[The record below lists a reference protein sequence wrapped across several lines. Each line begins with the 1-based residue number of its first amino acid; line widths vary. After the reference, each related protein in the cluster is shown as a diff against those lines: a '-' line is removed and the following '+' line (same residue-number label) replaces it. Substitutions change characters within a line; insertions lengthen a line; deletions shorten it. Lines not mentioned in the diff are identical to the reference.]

1 MEDYTILKKLKEETK
16 TKIKEIL
23 DDGIQQGNLDNLSKL
38 VDIYEDVKED
48 KSMRYREYNNY
59 NNYNGYGNYG
69 RNSYGENSYGRRGY
83 DAKYRGHEHLDRMS
97 GEYSRYE
104 DGREQYNRG
113 NYSAKE
119 DSMICLENML
129 ESMVDFVKMLK
140 EEASSQEE
148 VNLIQEYT
156 RRISEM

>member
-1 MEDYTILKKLKEETK
+1 MEDYSILKKLKDETK
-16 TKIKEIL
+16 EKIKEIL

-48 KSMRYREYNNY
+48 KSMRYREYGN
-59 NNYNGYGNYG
+59 YGNYG
-69 RNSYGENSYGRRGY
+69 RDSYGRGNYNDSHYGRRGY
-83 DAKYRGHEHLDRMS
+83 DAKYRGHDHLDRMY

-113 NYSAKE
+113 NYGVKE
-119 DSMICLENML
+119 DTMICLENML

-140 EEASSQEE
+140 EEAGSQEE
-148 VNLIQEYT
+148 MQLIQEYT